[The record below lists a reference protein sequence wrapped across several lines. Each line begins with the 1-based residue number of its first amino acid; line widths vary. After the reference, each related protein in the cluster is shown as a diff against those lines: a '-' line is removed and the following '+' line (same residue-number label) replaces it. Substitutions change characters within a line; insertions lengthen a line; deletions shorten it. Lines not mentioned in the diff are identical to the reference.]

1 MQKLIEAAIIKKC
14 QSLLRKEEKRR
25 YILSKYRGKHQ
36 LRTGSA
42 PQLVPFRF
50 PRTWEVSKHFDPR
63 YCLKHA
69 EYLAKVIWKKIQS
82 GTYQPEPAILTEIP
96 KPNGEK
102 RTITIFTIPDAA
114 VANVT
119 FAQLRQKNARL
130 FSPFSYAYLKDRGLF
145 DAVVQLKSY
154 ISAGQS
160 YILEMDFSK
169 YFDTIEHRY
178 IEHLVENG
186 GFNFSGAEKV
196 IIREFLRHRISSAKS
211 YSRAATARKSR
222 GVPQGSSISLFLA
235 NLAGHE
241 LDRRLEASNGRFV
254 RFADDVVVVTETH
267 RDAIRAA
274 ASFEEHCR
282 YSGISVN
289 YKKSDGISL
298 LQPRS
303 SLEKRSF
310 FVDNDDGHDLNIK
323 ESFDYLGHKF
333 SRDKIQLSSRSITR
347 AKNRVAKIIYLNLLY
362 SLQYGFSPARI
373 NGGAFDWDLV
383 TCVNEIRKYIY
394 GRLSET
400 EISTFITQ
408 GTSIPPLR
416 GFAGFCA
423 LVDDIS
429 QLKELDGWMLDTL
442 RRALKER
449 YSRISAMTGTQARTV
464 PVAEAL
470 ISGSWHNG
478 GLNADARLPS
488 FVRSWRASRK
498 RFKLHGLEGL
508 RSPNY
513 YADFSDV
520 SALFYEL

>member
-1 MQKLIEAAIIKKC
+1 MEKLIEAAIINKSK
-14 QSLLRKEEKRR
+14 SLLRKEERRR
-25 YILSKYRGKHQ
+25 YIANKYRGKHT
-36 LRTGSA
+36 LRTGTPASI
-42 PQLVPFRF
+42 VPFRF
-50 PRTWEVSKHFDPR
+50 PATWAVSKHFDPR

-69 EYLAKVIWKKIQS
+69 AYLARVIWRRIQE
-82 GTYQPEPAILTEIP
+82 GKYEPEPAILKEIP

-102 RTITIFTIPDAA
+102 RTITIFAIPDAA

-119 FAQLRQKNARL
+119 FAKLRDKNARL

-154 ISAGQS
+154 LSSGQC

-178 IEHLVENG
+178 IEHLMDNA
-186 GFNFSGAEKV
+186 GFNFSSAERTV
-196 IIREFLRHRISSAKS
+196 ISSFLRHRISSAKS
-211 YSRAATARKSR
+211 YSRNSSSRKSR

-241 LDRRLEASNGRFV
+241 LDRRLETANGRFV

-267 RDAIRAA
+267 RDAIRASQ
-274 ASFEEHCR
+274 SFEEHCR

-289 YKKSDGISL
+289 YSKSDGISL
-298 LQPRS
+298 FSPRS
-303 SLEKRSF
+303 KLDNRSF
-310 FVDNDDGHDLNIK
+310 FLSTDDGHDLNVK

-333 SRDKIQLSSRSITR
+333 LRNRVQLSSRSITR
-347 AKNRVAKIIYLNLLY
+347 AKNRIAKIVYLNLLY
-362 SLQYGFSPARI
+362 SLQYGFSPARVS
-373 NGGAFDWDLV
+373 GKAFDWDLV
-383 TCVNEIRKYIY
+383 TCINEIRKYIY
-394 GRLSET
+394 GRHTEA

-423 LVDDIS
+423 LVDDVG
-429 QLKELDGWMLDTL
+429 QFKELDGWMVDIIQ
-442 RRALKER
+442 RALKER
-449 YSRISAMTGTQARTV
+449 YSRIAVLTGSPAKKV
-464 PVAEAL
+464 PNGNSL
-470 ISGSWHNG
+470 ISGSWHES
-478 GLNADARLPS
+478 GLGVDARLPS

-508 RSPNY
+508 RNPSY
-513 YADFSDV
+513 YSDFADIST
-520 SALFYEL
+520 LFYEV